1 MTYYGI
7 KDKKTGQLL
16 LQFFGKNTKGGTSV
30 VSLKSIA
37 DPLYF
42 HIFLTKNKNIAESLL
57 RDGHCKYDNESYKL
71 DGAKDD
77 LEIYESEF
85 NLS

>member
-7 KDKKTGQLL
+7 KDKQTGQLL
-16 LQFFGKNTKGGTSV
+16 LQFFGKNTKGNSSV
-30 VSLKSIA
+30 ISLKGIS

-42 HIFLTKNKNIAESLL
+42 HIFLTKYKNIAESLL
-57 RDGHCKYDNESYKL
+57 QDGYCEYKNETYKL
-71 DGAKDD
+71 DGGKSG
-77 LEIYESEF
+77 LEIYETEF